1 MIDQLPQWLQ
11 IFLYSMIP
19 GVEAKIVVPYFIYD
33 YGWEWWKAYT
43 IGIAGNM
50 FLVPF
55 GLLFFHKVEKYL
67 RRFPKCETIMDKFFS
82 RVRRR
87 AGKKIERYEEFAI
100 LFFVAIPL
108 PLTGAGL
115 GTLIAY
121 LFDLK
126 FLNSIIIIF
135 IGVVIATTVT
145 TFIIL
150 F

>member
-19 GVEAKIVVPYFIYD
+19 GIEAKVVVPIFILEFN
-33 YGWEWWKAYT
+33 WNWWNAFI
-43 IGIAGNM
+43 IGLVGNII
-50 FLVPF
+50 LVPF
-55 GLLFFHKVEKYL
+55 GLLFFHKVENYL
-67 RRFPKCETIMDKFFS
+67 RRYPKVESLMNRFFS
-82 RVRRR
+82 RIRRR
-87 AGKKIERYEEFAI
+87 AGKKVERYKELAL

-126 FLNSIIIIF
+126 IVDSIIIIF
-135 IGVVIATTVT
+135 IGVVFATTVT
-145 TFIIL
+145 TIL
-150 F
+150 VLF